1 MKQSLRLAPLAGTVA
16 LALATQASADRSMS
30 DFERDMRVAFEND
43 GEPMELALLSEK
55 EMRETKGAVWPFKIA
70 WLGRLFWGA
79 SYGWLK
85 TGVDVYNRG
94 NYGDIKTLYHLS
106 SAQLMAYSLIGLVSA
121 HPAIGYSLGLT
132 ADYSFGSLRSLMWE
146 NNWSMFDAVDH
157 AASLVNRK
165 VADIIRSGG
174 GGSGG
179 SSPESMSAR
188 PMSARS
194 EEFDA
199 SRYLVGL
206 LAALPQDRLRKF
218 LSDIPRETFDR
229 VLSDVAPGTTRAG
242 FLGGLPHEKVNDFLA
257 AMPEEH
263 VPDFRTIVPTH
274 ILDRLTMATAATALA
289 NNRRFPSGGYWR
301 H

>member
-1 MKQSLRLAPLAGTVA
+1 MKKCLKITS
-16 LALATQASADRSMS
+16 ASILVLNIVSPAFGKEPYPG
-30 DFERDMRVAFEND
+30 FERDMALAFEDN
-43 GEPMELALLSEK
+43 GEPMELTLLSDQ

-70 WLGRLFWGA
+70 WIGRLFWGA
-79 SYGWLK
+79 SYGWLE
-85 TGVDVYNRG
+85 TGVNVYNRG
-94 NYGDIKTLYHLS
+94 NYETIKTLYHI
-106 SAQLMAYSLIGLVSA
+106 SALQLMAYSIMGLVSA
-121 HPAIGYSLGLT
+121 HPGIGAGLGFAADKSFDSLQQI
-132 ADYSFGSLRSLMWE
+132 MWK
-146 NNWSMFDAVDH
+146 NNWSMFDALNH
-157 AASLVNRK
+157 AATLVNRR

>member
-132 ADYSFGSLRSLMWE
+132 ADYSFRCKPNNTYRGREMETILLYTSLISGR
-146 NNWSMFDAVDH
+146 VDFYFYCYV
-157 AASLVNRK
+157 SCVFSGIFC
-165 VADIIRSGG
+165 VANESESAGG
-174 GGSGG
+174 I
-179 SSPESMSAR
+179 
-188 PMSARS
+188 
-194 EEFDA
+194 F
-199 SRYLVGL
+199 
-206 LAALPQDRLRKF
+206 
-218 LSDIPRETFDR
+218 
-229 VLSDVAPGTTRAG
+229 
-242 FLGGLPHEKVNDFLA
+242 
-257 AMPEEH
+257 
-263 VPDFRTIVPTH
+263 
-274 ILDRLTMATAATALA
+274 
-289 NNRRFPSGGYWR
+289 
-301 H
+301 